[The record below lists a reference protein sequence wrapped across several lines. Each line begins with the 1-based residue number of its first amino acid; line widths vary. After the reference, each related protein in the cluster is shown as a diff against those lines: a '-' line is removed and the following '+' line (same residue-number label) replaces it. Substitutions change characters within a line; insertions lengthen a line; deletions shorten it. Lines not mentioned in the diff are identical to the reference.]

1 MERNFLGGNK
11 FSSLCAW
18 AGEPSQT
25 LRKEKTF
32 RAPKSFLKGS
42 CGLFFLVSGWLPFRC
57 SPGLPGHF
65 TSRGHGE

>member
-25 LRKEKTF
+25 LRKEKNF
-32 RAPKSFLKGS
+32 SGPKKFF
-42 CGLFFLVSGWLPFRC
+42 FFLGGG
-57 SPGLPGHF
+57 GLDPYRAGKEGTNATHGNR
-65 TSRGHGE
+65 TRGLW